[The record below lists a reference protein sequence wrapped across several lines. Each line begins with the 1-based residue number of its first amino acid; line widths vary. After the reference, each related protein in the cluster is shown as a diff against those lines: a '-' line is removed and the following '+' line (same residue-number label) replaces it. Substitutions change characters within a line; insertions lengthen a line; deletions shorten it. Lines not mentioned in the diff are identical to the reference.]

1 MTAATRAHLIIS
13 GLVQGVFFRHHTRK
27 NAIRLDLTG
36 WVRNRPDG
44 NVEAVFEGTEE
55 NVALMIDWCRTGPPS
70 ARVTDVEITREEATH
85 SFSDFTSRY
94 D

>member
-1 MTAATRAHLIIS
+1 
-13 GLVQGVFFRHHTRK
+13 
-27 NAIRLDLTG
+27 
-36 WVRNRPDG
+36 
-44 NVEAVFEGTEE
+44 VEAVFEGTEE

-85 SFSDFTSRY
+85 SFSDFTIRY